1 MIIEIRIIRI
11 EITIRFINNNEYKEN
26 IKTFV

>member
-1 MIIEIRIIRI
+1 MIIEIRTTRI
-11 EITIRFINNNEYKEN
+11 KIMIRFINNNEYKEG